1 MTTSRFTTLAGPA
14 IAEIEVKHSRFLC
27 ELTPVG
33 AGDDDASE
41 VAARAVVE
49 AARKQHW
56 DARHHCSAFVLGPQ
70 RQVRRSNDDGEPS
83 GTAGAPM
90 LEALVAS
97 GLSDV
102 VAVVTRWFG
111 GTLLGAGGLV
121 RAYGDVVRAADV
133 KLRRHRAKVTVRT
146 ANRTPGT
153 LASDVAEV
161 VADRLA
167 EVLTGGHQA
176 VLKDDLSGGFY
187 VEPTV
192 FKGTNNMR
200 IFQEEI
206 FGPVLAVTT
215 FKTLEEA
222 IAIANDTEYGLG
234 AGVWSRDMNTAYR
247 AGRAIQAGRV
257 WTNCYHQYP
266 AHAAFGGYK
275 KSGIGRENHR
285 MMLDHYQ
292 QTKNLLVS
300 YSPDKLG
307 FF

>member
-14 IAEIEVKHSRFLC
+14 IAEIEVKRSRFLC

-33 AGDDDASE
+33 AGDDEVSE

-121 RAYGDVVRAADV
+121 RAYGDVVRAALAEARV
-133 KLRRHRAKVTVRT
+133 VTYECRLVM
-146 ANRTPGT
+146 A
-153 LASDVAEV
+153 ADVAI
-161 VADRLA
+161 ADVGRVENALRAAGRHVEGVDYAQGAASGTARL
-167 EVLTGGHQA
+167 
-176 VLKDDLSGGFY
+176 
-187 VEPTV
+187 
-192 FKGTNNMR
+192 
-200 IFQEEI
+200 
-206 FGPVLAVTT
+206 VLAVTEADRAA
-215 FKTLEEA
+215 LESELA
-222 IAIANDTEYGLG
+222 SLT
-234 AGVWSRDMNTAYR
+234 
-247 AGRAIQAGRV
+247 
-257 WTNCYHQYP
+257 
-266 AHAAFGGYK
+266 GG
-275 KSGIGRENHR
+275 SAD
-285 MMLDHYQ
+285 LDECGQ
-292 QTKNLLVS
+292 RWVS
-300 YSPDKLG
+300 LADQPG
-307 FF
+307 

>member
-1 MTTSRFTTLAGPA
+1 MTTSRFTTLAGLA

-33 AGDDDASE
+33 AGDDEASE

-121 RAYGDVVRAADV
+121 RAYGDVVRAA
-133 KLRRHRAKVTVRT
+133 
-146 ANRTPGT
+146 
-153 LASDVAEV
+153 
-161 VADRLA
+161 LA
-167 EVLTGGHQA
+167 EARVVTYERRLVMAADVGIADVGRVENALRAAGRHVEGVDYAQGA
-176 VLKDDLSGGFY
+176 ASG
-187 VEPTV
+187 TA
-192 FKGTNNMR
+192 R
-200 IFQEEI
+200 L
-206 FGPVLAVTT
+206 VLAVTEADRAA
-215 FKTLEEA
+215 LESELA
-222 IAIANDTEYGLG
+222 SLTGSSAD
-234 AGVWSRDMNTAYR
+234 
-247 AGRAIQAGRV
+247 
-257 WTNCYHQYP
+257 
-266 AHAAFGGYK
+266 
-275 KSGIGRENHR
+275 
-285 MMLDHYQ
+285 LDECGQ
-292 QTKNLLVS
+292 RWVALADQ
-300 YSPDKLG
+300 PG
-307 FF
+307 

>member
-14 IAEIEVKHSRFLC
+14 IAEIEVKRSRFLC

-33 AGDDDASE
+33 AGDDEVSE

-121 RAYGDVVRAADV
+121 RAYGDVVRAA
-133 KLRRHRAKVTVRT
+133 
-146 ANRTPGT
+146 
-153 LASDVAEV
+153 
-161 VADRLA
+161 LA
-167 EVLTGGHQA
+167 EARVVTYECRLVMAADVGIADVGRVENALRAAGRHVEGVDYAQGA
-176 VLKDDLSGGFY
+176 ASG
-187 VEPTV
+187 TA
-192 FKGTNNMR
+192 R
-200 IFQEEI
+200 L
-206 FGPVLAVTT
+206 VLAVTEADRAA
-215 FKTLEEA
+215 LESELA
-222 IAIANDTEYGLG
+222 SLT
-234 AGVWSRDMNTAYR
+234 
-247 AGRAIQAGRV
+247 
-257 WTNCYHQYP
+257 
-266 AHAAFGGYK
+266 GG
-275 KSGIGRENHR
+275 SAD
-285 MMLDHYQ
+285 LDECGQ
-292 QTKNLLVS
+292 RWVS
-300 YSPDKLG
+300 LADQPG
-307 FF
+307 

>member
-14 IAEIEVKHSRFLC
+14 IAEIEVKRSRFLC

-33 AGDDDASE
+33 AGDDEASE

-121 RAYGDVVRAADV
+121 RAYGDVVRAALAEARV
-133 KLRRHRAKVTVRT
+133 VTYERRLV
-146 ANRTPGT
+146 
-153 LASDVAEV
+153 LAADVAI
-161 VADRLA
+161 ADVGRVENALRAAGRHVEGVDYAQGAASGTARL
-167 EVLTGGHQA
+167 
-176 VLKDDLSGGFY
+176 
-187 VEPTV
+187 
-192 FKGTNNMR
+192 
-200 IFQEEI
+200 
-206 FGPVLAVTT
+206 VLAVT
-215 FKTLEEA
+215 EA
-222 IAIANDTEYGLG
+222 D
-234 AGVWSRDMNTAYR
+234 R
-247 AGRAIQAGRV
+247 AALASELASL
-257 WTNCYHQYP
+257 T
-266 AHAAFGGYK
+266 GG
-275 KSGIGRENHR
+275 SAD
-285 MMLDHYQ
+285 LDECGQ
-292 QTKNLLVS
+292 RWVALADQ
-300 YSPDKLG
+300 PG
-307 FF
+307 

>member
-14 IAEIEVKHSRFLC
+14 IAEIEVKRSRFLC

-121 RAYGDVVRAADV
+121 RAYGDVVRAA
-133 KLRRHRAKVTVRT
+133 
-146 ANRTPGT
+146 
-153 LASDVAEV
+153 
-161 VADRLA
+161 LA
-167 EVLTGGHQA
+167 EARVVTYECRLVMAADVGDADVGRVENALRAAGRHVEGVDYAQGA
-176 VLKDDLSGGFY
+176 ASG
-187 VEPTV
+187 TA
-192 FKGTNNMR
+192 R
-200 IFQEEI
+200 L
-206 FGPVLAVTT
+206 VLAVTEADRAA
-215 FKTLEEA
+215 LESELA
-222 IAIANDTEYGLG
+222 SLT
-234 AGVWSRDMNTAYR
+234 
-247 AGRAIQAGRV
+247 
-257 WTNCYHQYP
+257 
-266 AHAAFGGYK
+266 GG
-275 KSGIGRENHR
+275 SAD
-285 MMLDHYQ
+285 LDECGQ
-292 QTKNLLVS
+292 RWVS
-300 YSPDKLG
+300 LADQPG
-307 FF
+307 

>member
-14 IAEIEVKHSRFLC
+14 IAEIEVKRSRFLC

-33 AGDDDASE
+33 AGDDEASE

-121 RAYGDVVRAADV
+121 RAYGDVVRAA
-133 KLRRHRAKVTVRT
+133 
-146 ANRTPGT
+146 
-153 LASDVAEV
+153 
-161 VADRLA
+161 LA
-167 EVLTGGHQA
+167 EARVVTYECRLVMAADVGIAAGGR
-176 VLKDDLSGGFY
+176 GG
-187 VEPTV
+187 
-192 FKGTNNMR
+192 NA
-200 IFQEEI
+200 
-206 FGPVLAVTT
+206 L
-215 FKTLEEA
+215 
-222 IAIANDTEYGLG
+222 
-234 AGVWSRDMNTAYR
+234 R
-247 AGRAIQAGRV
+247 ARSLIHNCRGRR
-257 WTNCYHQYP
+257 
-266 AHAAFGGYK
+266 
-275 KSGIGRENHR
+275 
-285 MMLDHYQ
+285 
-292 QTKNLLVS
+292 
-300 YSPDKLG
+300 KL
-307 FF
+307 

>member
-14 IAEIEVKHSRFLC
+14 IAEIEVKRSRFLC

-33 AGDDDASE
+33 AGDDEASE

-121 RAYGDVVRAADV
+121 RAYGDVVRAA
-133 KLRRHRAKVTVRT
+133 
-146 ANRTPGT
+146 
-153 LASDVAEV
+153 
-161 VADRLA
+161 LA
-167 EVLTGGHQA
+167 EARVVTYERRLVMAADVGIADVGRVENALRAAGRHVEGVDYAQGA
-176 VLKDDLSGGFY
+176 ASG
-187 VEPTV
+187 TA
-192 FKGTNNMR
+192 R
-200 IFQEEI
+200 L
-206 FGPVLAVTT
+206 VLAVTEADRAA
-215 FKTLEEA
+215 LESELA
-222 IAIANDTEYGLG
+222 SLT
-234 AGVWSRDMNTAYR
+234 
-247 AGRAIQAGRV
+247 
-257 WTNCYHQYP
+257 
-266 AHAAFGGYK
+266 GG
-275 KSGIGRENHR
+275 SAD
-285 MMLDHYQ
+285 LDECGQ
-292 QTKNLLVS
+292 RWVS
-300 YSPDKLG
+300 LADQPG
-307 FF
+307 

>member
-1 MTTSRFTTLAGPA
+1 MTTSRFTTLAGLA

-33 AGDDDASE
+33 AGDDEASE

-121 RAYGDVVRAADV
+121 RAYGDVVRAA
-133 KLRRHRAKVTVRT
+133 
-146 ANRTPGT
+146 
-153 LASDVAEV
+153 
-161 VADRLA
+161 LA
-167 EVLTGGHQA
+167 EARVVTYERRLVMAADVGIADVGRVENALRAAGRHVEGVDYAQGA
-176 VLKDDLSGGFY
+176 ASG
-187 VEPTV
+187 TA
-192 FKGTNNMR
+192 R
-200 IFQEEI
+200 L
-206 FGPVLAVTT
+206 VLAVTQADRAA
-215 FKTLEEA
+215 LESELA
-222 IAIANDTEYGLG
+222 SLT
-234 AGVWSRDMNTAYR
+234 
-247 AGRAIQAGRV
+247 
-257 WTNCYHQYP
+257 
-266 AHAAFGGYK
+266 GG
-275 KSGIGRENHR
+275 SAD
-285 MMLDHYQ
+285 LDECGQ
-292 QTKNLLVS
+292 RWVS
-300 YSPDKLG
+300 LADQPG
-307 FF
+307 

>member
-14 IAEIEVKHSRFLC
+14 IAEIEVKRSRFLC

-33 AGDDDASE
+33 AGDDEASE

-121 RAYGDVVRAADV
+121 RAYGDVVRAA
-133 KLRRHRAKVTVRT
+133 
-146 ANRTPGT
+146 
-153 LASDVAEV
+153 
-161 VADRLA
+161 LA
-167 EVLTGGHQA
+167 EARVVTYECRLVMAADVGIVENALRAAGRHVEGVDYAQGA
-176 VLKDDLSGGFY
+176 ASG
-187 VEPTV
+187 TA
-192 FKGTNNMR
+192 R
-200 IFQEEI
+200 L
-206 FGPVLAVTT
+206 VLAVTEADRAA
-215 FKTLEEA
+215 LESELA
-222 IAIANDTEYGLG
+222 SLT
-234 AGVWSRDMNTAYR
+234 
-247 AGRAIQAGRV
+247 
-257 WTNCYHQYP
+257 
-266 AHAAFGGYK
+266 GG
-275 KSGIGRENHR
+275 SAD
-285 MMLDHYQ
+285 LDECGQ
-292 QTKNLLVS
+292 RWVS
-300 YSPDKLG
+300 LADQPG
-307 FF
+307 

>member
-14 IAEIEVKHSRFLC
+14 IAEIEVKRSRFLC

-33 AGDDDASE
+33 AGDDEASE

-121 RAYGDVVRAADV
+121 RAYGDVVRAA
-133 KLRRHRAKVTVRT
+133 
-146 ANRTPGT
+146 
-153 LASDVAEV
+153 
-161 VADRLA
+161 LA
-167 EVLTGGHQA
+167 EARVVTYECRLVMAADVGIADVGRVENALRAAGRHVEGVDYAQGA
-176 VLKDDLSGGFY
+176 ASG
-187 VEPTV
+187 TA
-192 FKGTNNMR
+192 R
-200 IFQEEI
+200 L
-206 FGPVLAVTT
+206 VLAVTQADRAA
-215 FKTLEEA
+215 LESELA
-222 IAIANDTEYGLG
+222 SLT
-234 AGVWSRDMNTAYR
+234 
-247 AGRAIQAGRV
+247 
-257 WTNCYHQYP
+257 
-266 AHAAFGGYK
+266 GG
-275 KSGIGRENHR
+275 SAD
-285 MMLDHYQ
+285 LDECGQ
-292 QTKNLLVS
+292 RWVALADQ
-300 YSPDKLG
+300 PG
-307 FF
+307 

>member
-33 AGDDDASE
+33 AGDDEVSE

-121 RAYGDVVRAADV
+121 RAYGDVVRAALAEARV
-133 KLRRHRAKVTVRT
+133 VTYERRLVVA
-146 ANRTPGT
+146 A
-153 LASDVAEV
+153 DVAI
-161 VADRLA
+161 ADVGRVENALRAAGRHVEGVDYAQGAASGTARL
-167 EVLTGGHQA
+167 
-176 VLKDDLSGGFY
+176 
-187 VEPTV
+187 
-192 FKGTNNMR
+192 
-200 IFQEEI
+200 
-206 FGPVLAVTT
+206 VLAVTEADRAA
-215 FKTLEEA
+215 LESELA
-222 IAIANDTEYGLG
+222 SLT
-234 AGVWSRDMNTAYR
+234 
-247 AGRAIQAGRV
+247 
-257 WTNCYHQYP
+257 
-266 AHAAFGGYK
+266 GG
-275 KSGIGRENHR
+275 SAD
-285 MMLDHYQ
+285 LDECGQ
-292 QTKNLLVS
+292 RWVALADQ
-300 YSPDKLG
+300 PG
-307 FF
+307 

>member
-14 IAEIEVKHSRFLC
+14 IAEIEVKRSRFLC

-33 AGDDDASE
+33 AGDDEASE

-121 RAYGDVVRAADV
+121 RAYGDVVRAA
-133 KLRRHRAKVTVRT
+133 
-146 ANRTPGT
+146 
-153 LASDVAEV
+153 
-161 VADRLA
+161 LA
-167 EVLTGGHQA
+167 EARVVTYERRLVMAADVGIADVGRVENALRAAGRHVEGVDYAQGA
-176 VLKDDLSGGFY
+176 ASG
-187 VEPTV
+187 TA
-192 FKGTNNMR
+192 R
-200 IFQEEI
+200 L
-206 FGPVLAVTT
+206 VLAVTEADRAA
-215 FKTLEEA
+215 LESELA
-222 IAIANDTEYGLG
+222 SLT
-234 AGVWSRDMNTAYR
+234 
-247 AGRAIQAGRV
+247 
-257 WTNCYHQYP
+257 
-266 AHAAFGGYK
+266 GG
-275 KSGIGRENHR
+275 SAD
-285 MMLDHYQ
+285 LDECGQ
-292 QTKNLLVS
+292 RWVALADQ
-300 YSPDKLG
+300 PG
-307 FF
+307 

>member
-14 IAEIEVKHSRFLC
+14 IAEIEVKRSRFLC

-33 AGDDDASE
+33 AGDDEASE

-121 RAYGDVVRAADV
+121 RAYGDVVRAALAEARV
-133 KLRRHRAKVTVRT
+133 VTYERRLVVA
-146 ANRTPGT
+146 A
-153 LASDVAEV
+153 DVAI
-161 VADRLA
+161 ADVGRVENALRAAGRHVEGVDYAQGAASGTARL
-167 EVLTGGHQA
+167 
-176 VLKDDLSGGFY
+176 
-187 VEPTV
+187 
-192 FKGTNNMR
+192 
-200 IFQEEI
+200 
-206 FGPVLAVTT
+206 VLAVTEADRAA
-215 FKTLEEA
+215 LESELA
-222 IAIANDTEYGLG
+222 SLT
-234 AGVWSRDMNTAYR
+234 
-247 AGRAIQAGRV
+247 
-257 WTNCYHQYP
+257 
-266 AHAAFGGYK
+266 GG
-275 KSGIGRENHR
+275 SAD
-285 MMLDHYQ
+285 LDECRQ
-292 QTKNLLVS
+292 RWVS
-300 YSPDKLG
+300 LADQPG
-307 FF
+307 

>member
-14 IAEIEVKHSRFLC
+14 IAEIEVKRSRFLC

-121 RAYGDVVRAADV
+121 RAYGDVVRAALAEARV
-133 KLRRHRAKVTVRT
+133 VTYERRLVVA
-146 ANRTPGT
+146 A
-153 LASDVAEV
+153 DVAI
-161 VADRLA
+161 ADVGRVENALRAAGRHVEGVDYAQGAASGTARL
-167 EVLTGGHQA
+167 
-176 VLKDDLSGGFY
+176 
-187 VEPTV
+187 
-192 FKGTNNMR
+192 
-200 IFQEEI
+200 
-206 FGPVLAVTT
+206 VLAVTEADRAA
-215 FKTLEEA
+215 LESELA
-222 IAIANDTEYGLG
+222 SLT
-234 AGVWSRDMNTAYR
+234 
-247 AGRAIQAGRV
+247 
-257 WTNCYHQYP
+257 
-266 AHAAFGGYK
+266 GG
-275 KSGIGRENHR
+275 SAD
-285 MMLDHYQ
+285 LDECGQ
-292 QTKNLLVS
+292 RWVS
-300 YSPDKLG
+300 LADQPG
-307 FF
+307 

>member
-14 IAEIEVKHSRFLC
+14 IAEIEVKRSRFLC

-33 AGDDDASE
+33 AGDDEASE

-121 RAYGDVVRAADV
+121 RAYGDVVRAA
-133 KLRRHRAKVTVRT
+133 
-146 ANRTPGT
+146 
-153 LASDVAEV
+153 
-161 VADRLA
+161 LA
-167 EVLTGGHQA
+167 EARVVTYECRLVMAADVGIADVGRVENALRAAGRHVEGVDYAQGA
-176 VLKDDLSGGFY
+176 ASG
-187 VEPTV
+187 TA
-192 FKGTNNMR
+192 R
-200 IFQEEI
+200 L
-206 FGPVLAVTT
+206 VLAVTEADRAA
-215 FKTLEEA
+215 LESELA
-222 IAIANDTEYGLG
+222 SLT
-234 AGVWSRDMNTAYR
+234 
-247 AGRAIQAGRV
+247 
-257 WTNCYHQYP
+257 
-266 AHAAFGGYK
+266 GG
-275 KSGIGRENHR
+275 SAD
-285 MMLDHYQ
+285 LDECGQ
-292 QTKNLLVS
+292 RWVALADQ
-300 YSPDKLG
+300 PG
-307 FF
+307 

>member
-1 MTTSRFTTLAGPA
+1 MTTSRFTTLAGLA

-33 AGDDDASE
+33 AGDDEASE

-121 RAYGDVVRAADV
+121 RAYGDVVRAA
-133 KLRRHRAKVTVRT
+133 
-146 ANRTPGT
+146 
-153 LASDVAEV
+153 
-161 VADRLA
+161 LA
-167 EVLTGGHQA
+167 EARVVTYECRLVMAADVGIADVGRVENALRAAGRHVEGVDYAQGA
-176 VLKDDLSGGFY
+176 ASG
-187 VEPTV
+187 TA
-192 FKGTNNMR
+192 R
-200 IFQEEI
+200 L
-206 FGPVLAVTT
+206 VLAVTEADRAA
-215 FKTLEEA
+215 LESELA
-222 IAIANDTEYGLG
+222 SLT
-234 AGVWSRDMNTAYR
+234 
-247 AGRAIQAGRV
+247 
-257 WTNCYHQYP
+257 
-266 AHAAFGGYK
+266 GG
-275 KSGIGRENHR
+275 SAD
-285 MMLDHYQ
+285 LDECGQ
-292 QTKNLLVS
+292 RWVS
-300 YSPDKLG
+300 LADQPG
-307 FF
+307 

>member
-1 MTTSRFTTLAGPA
+1 MTTSRFTTLAGLA

-33 AGDDDASE
+33 AGDDEASE

-121 RAYGDVVRAADV
+121 RAYGDVVRAA
-133 KLRRHRAKVTVRT
+133 
-146 ANRTPGT
+146 
-153 LASDVAEV
+153 
-161 VADRLA
+161 LA
-167 EVLTGGHQA
+167 EARVVTYECRLVMAADVGLADVGRVENALRAAGRHVEGVDYAQGA
-176 VLKDDLSGGFY
+176 ASG
-187 VEPTV
+187 TA
-192 FKGTNNMR
+192 R
-200 IFQEEI
+200 L
-206 FGPVLAVTT
+206 VLAVTEADRAA
-215 FKTLEEA
+215 LESELA
-222 IAIANDTEYGLG
+222 SLT
-234 AGVWSRDMNTAYR
+234 
-247 AGRAIQAGRV
+247 
-257 WTNCYHQYP
+257 
-266 AHAAFGGYK
+266 GG
-275 KSGIGRENHR
+275 SAD
-285 MMLDHYQ
+285 LDECGQ
-292 QTKNLLVS
+292 RWVS
-300 YSPDKLG
+300 LADQPG
-307 FF
+307 

>member
-14 IAEIEVKHSRFLC
+14 IAEIEVKRSRFLC

-33 AGDDDASE
+33 AGDDEASE

-121 RAYGDVVRAADV
+121 RAYGDAVRAA
-133 KLRRHRAKVTVRT
+133 
-146 ANRTPGT
+146 
-153 LASDVAEV
+153 
-161 VADRLA
+161 LA
-167 EVLTGGHQA
+167 EARVVTYERRLVMAADVGIADVGRVENALRAAGRHVEGVDYAQGA
-176 VLKDDLSGGFY
+176 ASG
-187 VEPTV
+187 TA
-192 FKGTNNMR
+192 R
-200 IFQEEI
+200 L
-206 FGPVLAVTT
+206 VLAVT
-215 FKTLEEA
+215 EA
-222 IAIANDTEYGLG
+222 D
-234 AGVWSRDMNTAYR
+234 R
-247 AGRAIQAGRV
+247 AALASELASL
-257 WTNCYHQYP
+257 T
-266 AHAAFGGYK
+266 GG
-275 KSGIGRENHR
+275 SAD
-285 MMLDHYQ
+285 LDECGQ
-292 QTKNLLVS
+292 RWVALADQ
-300 YSPDKLG
+300 PG
-307 FF
+307 